1 MAKEFFDIDYGTVT
15 AQFFDEYCSDFSAY
29 NGSYIGTYL
38 DDFEGYIA
46 YIYFAG
52 KKAVEVYPTPEWV
65 CSRDFDESGSRDC
78 RYEAEEMGES
88 WLEPANKALMII
100 TDKDLNREEALESL
114 QYCFAED
121 VVTVKDWNEY
131 FKDMVDDC
139 CYDCDF
145 SIRED
150 LLPDFKALKE
160 GKFVYEGKLVAEI
173 GKGYVE

>member
-1 MAKEFFDIDYGTVT
+1 MAKEFFEVDYGTVT
-15 AQFFDEYCSDFSAY
+15 AQFYDEYCSDFSSY

-52 KKAVEVYPTPEWV
+52 KKAVEIHPTDEWV
-65 CSRDFDESGSRDC
+65 CRVFDDCDYRDC
-78 RYEAEEMGES
+78 RGEAEDIKEW
-88 WLEPANKALMII
+88 WLEPVNKALQII
-100 TDKDLNREEALESL
+100 TDKDPNREEALESL
-114 QYCFAED
+114 RYYFAED
-121 VVTVKDWNEY
+121 VKTVKDWNEY

-139 CYDCDF
+139 CHDCDF

-160 GKFVYEGKLVAEI
+160 GKLIYEDKLVAEI
-173 GKGYVE
+173 GKGYIE

>member
-1 MAKEFFDIDYGTVT
+1 MAKDFFDIDYGTVT
-15 AQFFDEYCSDFSAY
+15 AQFSDEYCSDFSSY
-29 NGSYIGTYL
+29 NGSYIDTYL

-52 KKAVEVYPTPEWV
+52 KKAVEIYPTYEWV
-65 CSRDFDESGSRDC
+65 CRTFDEGDSRDC
-78 RYEAEEMGES
+78 RYEVEEIGEL
-88 WLEPANKALMII
+88 WLGPVNKALLIT
-100 TDKDLNREEALESL
+100 TDKDLNSEEALESL
-114 QYCFAED
+114 RYYFAED
-121 VVTVKDWNEY
+121 VKTVKDWHEY

-139 CYDCDF
+139 CHDCDF

-173 GKGYVE
+173 GKGYVK